1 MKARLKPK
9 DLSHAEA
16 VATTQKTLEY
26 LSPAI
31 TAIVLNELYD
41 RGWHKETLKSLFY
54 DIRDFFRYPQQ
65 FGKWLTDIEIKNY
78 LTEHHGIIWQDE
90 YKISNVCC
98 APKRLDSANTDNVS
112 QTAINCCFPAA
123 IAAVLYVL
131 QRRTTKWNT
140 QKLQEIYMQII
151 NSRYDTVHE
160 TESRIEKLLQ
170 ISFNDIRAAVKVER
184 R

>member
-16 VATTQKTLEY
+16 VETTQKTLEY

-65 FGKWLTDIEIKNY
+65 FGKWLTDVEIKNY

-123 IAAVLYVL
+123 IAAVLYV
-131 QRRTTKWNT
+131 
-140 QKLQEIYMQII
+140 QII

-170 ISFNDIRAAVKVER
+170 ISFNDIRAAVKAE
-184 R
+184 